1 MGITLSKNA
10 IGSDPSLVGT
20 RSDPKDSYRAPSQ
33 WKTYDYVI
41 VGGGTAGCVLAS
53 RLSENPN
60 ATVLLVEAGQSHK
73 RTFFTKF
80 PMGFAK
86 LLKTKAD
93 WEYYSAPQ
101 ENLNNRQVYMP
112 RGKILGGTSS
122 LNACIYHRCSPQDF
136 NSWAANGAEGWSY
149 DELHPYF
156 MKSEGYAASASKPDV
171 KLKDH
176 GFNGPWKTSEPDVAP
191 LHHVIMEACA
201 VLGIPWSPDLNT
213 PNGTLGASSFTA
225 FIDTKGRRTSS
236 ATAYLTP
243 DVLSRRNLTIIV
255 KSRVDKILF
264 DTNTSISRPRAI
276 GVEFSQARNSPR
288 YRVHA
293 RKEIIICAGAF
304 NTPQVLLLSGIGPA
318 ADLEEKG
325 IEVIKDLPAVGQNL
339 FDHQSCGALCVR
351 TKAAFSWD
359 YLAKP
364 LPGVFALVQW
374 LLKHKGPLTS
384 LPCQGG
390 AFLRSDNPSISFE
403 SNKNEGDQDI
413 QIADLTSGLKSPD
426 IEFMWFPVLVV
437 NNGFSAA
444 PANMQGMTIS
454 ALALKPESVGRVFL
468 KTTSVWDKPI
478 IHSNFFSSEND
489 MKLIICA
496 TRLLLKLIKTEPLAS
511 IVESTPLPGKSYNFL
526 WPGNV
531 SDPDE
536 ITDEQLREWIC
547 KNTSPAYHPT
557 SSARMG
563 ISEKSSVI
571 DSKLCVHGVDGLR
584 VVDASAFP
592 TQVSGHPCAV
602 VIAMAEK
609 AADLI
614 KAAAEA

>member
-60 ATVLLVEAGQSHK
+60 ATVLL
-73 RTFFTKF
+73 
-80 PMGFAK
+80 
-86 LLKTKAD
+86 
-93 WEYYSAPQ
+93 
-101 ENLNNRQVYMP
+101 
-112 RGKILGGTSS
+112 
-122 LNACIYHRCSPQDF
+122 
-136 NSWAANGAEGWSY
+136 
-149 DELHPYF
+149 
-156 MKSEGYAASASKPDV
+156 
-171 KLKDH
+171 
-176 GFNGPWKTSEPDVAP
+176 FNGPWKTSEPDVAP

-201 VLGIPWSPDLNT
+201 VLGIRWSPDLNT

-225 FIDTKGRRTSS
+225 FIDTKGRRSSS

-293 RKEIIICAGAF
+293 RNEIIICAGAF
-304 NTPQVLLLSGIGPA
+304 NTPQVFLLSGIGPA

-364 LPGVFALVQW
+364 LPGVFAL
-374 LLKHKGPLTS
+374 
-384 LPCQGG
+384 GG

-413 QIADLTSGLKSPD
+413 QIADLTSGPKSPD
-426 IEFMWFPVLVV
+426 IEFMWCMTLPELHSQNWHTDVILVPVLVV
-437 NNGFSAA
+437 NNGFFSGSSKRAGHD
-444 PANMQGMTIS
+444 NRES
-454 ALALKPESVGRVFL
+454 ALALKPESAGRVFL

-489 MKLIICA
+489 MKLIIRA

-511 IVESTPLPGKSYNFL
+511 IVESTPLPGKSYDFL

-536 ITDEQLREWIC
+536 V
-547 KNTSPAYHPT
+547 NMP
-557 SSARMG
+557 
-563 ISEKSSVI
+563 
-571 DSKLCVHGVDGLR
+571 
-584 VVDASAFP
+584 
-592 TQVSGHPCAV
+592 
-602 VIAMAEK
+602 
-609 AADLI
+609 
-614 KAAAEA
+614 

>member
-1 MGITLSKNA
+1 MGITLSKNT

-93 WEYYSAPQ
+93 WEYYS
-101 ENLNNRQVYMP
+101 VYLEEP
-112 RGKILGGTSS
+112 
-122 LNACIYHRCSPQDF
+122 DF

-176 GFNGPWKTSEPDVAP
+176 GFNGPWKTSEPDVAS
-191 LHHVIMEACA
+191 LYHVIMEACA

-225 FIDTKGRRTSS
+225 FIDTKGRHG
-236 ATAYLTP
+236 TA
-243 DVLSRRNLTIIV
+243 
-255 KSRVDKILF
+255 
-264 DTNTSISRPRAI
+264 ISRPRAI

-339 FDHQSCGALCVR
+339 FNHQSCGALCVR
-351 TKAAFSWD
+351 TKAAGSWD

-364 LPGVFALVQW
+364 LPGVFAL
-374 LLKHKGPLTS
+374 
-384 LPCQGG
+384 
-390 AFLRSDNPSISFE
+390 F
-403 SNKNEGDQDI
+403 
-413 QIADLTSGLKSPD
+413 
-426 IEFMWFPVLVV
+426 
-437 NNGFSAA
+437 
-444 PANMQGMTIS
+444 
-454 ALALKPESVGRVFL
+454 VG
-468 KTTSVWDKPI
+468 
-478 IHSNFFSSEND
+478 
-489 MKLIICA
+489 
-496 TRLLLKLIKTEPLAS
+496 
-511 IVESTPLPGKSYNFL
+511 
-526 WPGNV
+526 
-531 SDPDE
+531 
-536 ITDEQLREWIC
+536 
-547 KNTSPAYHPT
+547 
-557 SSARMG
+557 
-563 ISEKSSVI
+563 
-571 DSKLCVHGVDGLR
+571 
-584 VVDASAFP
+584 
-592 TQVSGHPCAV
+592 
-602 VIAMAEK
+602 
-609 AADLI
+609 
-614 KAAAEA
+614 

>member
-122 LNACIYHRCSPQDF
+122 LNACIYHRCSPQGYF
-136 NSWAANGAEGWSY
+136 NSWAANGAEDY
-149 DELHPYF
+149 VV

-201 VLGIPWSPDLNT
+201 VLGIRWSPDLNT

-225 FIDTKGRRTSS
+225 FIDTKGRRSSS

-255 KSRVDKILF
+255 KSRVDMILF

-293 RKEIIICAGAF
+293 RNEIIICAGAF

-325 IEVIKDLPAVGQNL
+325 IEVIKNLPAVGQNL

-364 LPGVFALVQW
+364 LPGVFAL
-374 LLKHKGPLTS
+374 
-384 LPCQGG
+384 GG
-390 AFLRSDNPSISFE
+390 AFFRSDNPSISFE

-413 QIADLTSGLKSPD
+413 QIADLTSGPKSPD

-444 PANMQGMTIS
+444 PANVQGMIIS
-454 ALALKPESVGRVFL
+454 ALALKPESAGRVFL

-489 MKLIICA
+489 MKLIIRA
-496 TRLLLKLIKTEPLAS
+496 TQLLLKLIKTEPLAS
-511 IVESTPLPGKSYNFL
+511 IVESTPLPGKSYDFL

-536 ITDEQLREWIC
+536 PVTPLLPL
-547 KNTSPAYHPT
+547 THS
-557 SSARMG
+557 
-563 ISEKSSVI
+563 
-571 DSKLCVHGVDGLR
+571 
-584 VVDASAFP
+584 
-592 TQVSGHPCAV
+592 
-602 VIAMAEK
+602 
-609 AADLI
+609 
-614 KAAAEA
+614 

>member
-1 MGITLSKNA
+1 MGITLSKNT

-93 WEYYSAPQ
+93 WEYYSVRCYRQQSRSPQ
-101 ENLNNRQVYMP
+101 ENLNNRHPEERYLEEP
-112 RGKILGGTSS
+112 
-122 LNACIYHRCSPQDF
+122 DF

-176 GFNGPWKTSEPDVAP
+176 GFNGPWKTSEPDVAS
-191 LHHVIMEACA
+191 LYHVIMEACA

-225 FIDTKGRRTSS
+225 FIDTKGRPLLQLHILLLMSS
-236 ATAYLTP
+236 QDGTA
-243 DVLSRRNLTIIV
+243 
-255 KSRVDKILF
+255 
-264 DTNTSISRPRAI
+264 ISRPRAI

-288 YRVHA
+288 YRAHA

-351 TKAAFSWD
+351 TKAAGSWD

-364 LPGVFALVQW
+364 LPGVFAL
-374 LLKHKGPLTS
+374 
-384 LPCQGG
+384 
-390 AFLRSDNPSISFE
+390 F
-403 SNKNEGDQDI
+403 
-413 QIADLTSGLKSPD
+413 
-426 IEFMWFPVLVV
+426 
-437 NNGFSAA
+437 
-444 PANMQGMTIS
+444 
-454 ALALKPESVGRVFL
+454 VG
-468 KTTSVWDKPI
+468 
-478 IHSNFFSSEND
+478 
-489 MKLIICA
+489 
-496 TRLLLKLIKTEPLAS
+496 
-511 IVESTPLPGKSYNFL
+511 
-526 WPGNV
+526 
-531 SDPDE
+531 
-536 ITDEQLREWIC
+536 
-547 KNTSPAYHPT
+547 
-557 SSARMG
+557 
-563 ISEKSSVI
+563 
-571 DSKLCVHGVDGLR
+571 
-584 VVDASAFP
+584 
-592 TQVSGHPCAV
+592 
-602 VIAMAEK
+602 
-609 AADLI
+609 
-614 KAAAEA
+614 